1 MTHPSCRSIP
11 TCSRSFSR
19 WETCSTTFYT
29 KAAAA
34 GVFFLRWLQRSVKGW
49 SGRLA
54 SGQLGLETRFKLFF
68 FGLVVCLFAAISRPS
83 FVCLAGEPAVAGSN
97 VTCSGVYL
105 SSQRLN
111 FRMLGFRLVLLA
123 TLGRS
128 YPHSTLSQFW
138 ASHIWCQLE
147 GSHQCTLEGLA
158 LWDAHLALDQPRPW
172 TFQPPRKGVWSSWC
186 TKRGRWNGSN
196 VPMYCI
202 WAFYR
207 AFPVI

>member
-1 MTHPSCRSIP
+1 M
-11 TCSRSFSR
+11 
-19 WETCSTTFYT
+19 
-29 KAAAA
+29 
-34 GVFFLRWLQRSVKGW
+34 RWLQRSVKGW

-68 FGLVVCLFAAISRPS
+68 LGLVVCLFAAISRPS

-128 YPHSTLSQFW
+128 YPRSTSSQFFPVLGKSYLVSIGRVPSMY
-138 ASHIWCQLE
+138 A
-147 GSHQCTLEGLA
+147 GGPCTLGRA
-158 LWDAHLALDQPRPW
+158 SCIPSTTSLDVSTTAQRSLVQPMHQKRPLEW
-172 TFQPPRKGVWSSWC
+172 K
-186 TKRGRWNGSN
+186 
-196 VPMYCI
+196 
-202 WAFYR
+202 
-207 AFPVI
+207 

>member
-1 MTHPSCRSIP
+1 MVCQ
-11 TCSRSFSR
+11 R
-19 WETCSTTFYT
+19 WVRAFG
-29 KAAAA
+29 KWA
-34 GVFFLRWLQRSVKGW
+34 
-49 SGRLA
+49 
-54 SGQLGLETRFKLFF
+54 TRFGNPLQAVF

-128 YPHSTLSQFW
+128 YPRSTLSQFW
-138 ASHIWCQLE
+138 VSRIWCQLE

-158 LWDAHLALDQPRPW
+158 LWDAHLAFHQPRPW
-172 TFQPPRKGVWSSWC
+172 TFQPPRKGVWSSRC

-202 WAFYR
+202 WALYR
-207 AFPVI
+207 PFPVI